1 MLDDKITQKLLQRMI
16 GLLSVSGSLIDQL
29 LLSGNLIN
37 IMLNLTHY
45 FIIKIPNRREIDK
58 TIYKHVS
65 DNEKKKM
72 LDASRS
78 KGDQV
83 KSHRSRKRSGYSD
96 AGIYMIA
103 DNVRQVLGLG
113 PGGSFCKGAG
123 GKIL

>member
-1 MLDDKITQKLLQRMI
+1 MITQKLLQGMT

-45 FIIKIPNRREIDK
+45 FIIKIPNRSEIDK

-65 DNEKKKM
+65 DNEKEKM

-78 KGDQV
+78 KGFRLKVTDLE
-83 KSHRSRKRSGYSD
+83 KRSSYSD

-103 DNVRQVLGLG
+103 DNVWQVLGLG